1 MKLLVLGGTRFLSR
15 EVAARAVGRG
25 WDVTCACRGTSGP
38 VPEGARHLRWD
49 RADPPPAEVVDGGW
63 DAVVDVG
70 RLPSQV
76 SAAVAATPDAHWVF
90 VSTVSVYADNASP
103 AMEPLL
109 DPITDDVDL
118 AVDPEAYGG
127 MKVACEQAVTATA
140 ASAVVVRPGSSSD
153 RATRP
158 AGSRTG
164 RGWPRGGEVLA
175 PGRPEDVVQVID
187 VRDLADWLLVLAE
200 QRTTGTYDAVG
211 TRRRSATCWRASPRA
226 SARGTRASPG
236 STRRSSSPTAS
247 SPGGRGLAAA
257 VAAPPR
263 LRRHAPPRPRTGGG
277 RRPAAA
283 TAGRDRTRVPRRPRD
298 GSVAGARG
306 GGAGGLARPLRDRAT
321 TSGG

>member
-49 RADPPPAEVVDGGW
+49 RADPPPTEVVDGGW

-118 AVDPEAYGG
+118 VVDPEAYGG

-140 ASAVVVRPGSSSD
+140 ASAVVVRPGLIVGPGD
-153 RATRP
+153 P
-158 AGSRTG
+158 TG
-164 RGWPRGGEVLA
+164 RFAYWPQRLARGGEVLA
-175 PGRPEDVVQVID
+175 PGRPQDVVQVID

-211 TRRRSATCWRASPRA
+211 TPMPFGDLLAGVAEGVG
-226 SARGTRASPG
+226 ARD
-236 STRRSSSPTAS
+236 
-247 SPGGRGLAAA
+247 
-257 VAAPPR
+257 PR
-263 LRRHAPPRPRTGGG
+263 LTWVDAAFLESHGVEPWAGEGSLPLWLPRPAYDGMLRHDPAPAEAVGL
-277 RRPAAA
+277 RLRPPAA
-283 TAGRDRTRVPRRPRD
+283 TAPACLDDPVTALSPEREAEVL
-298 GSVAGARG
+298 AAWHAR
-306 GGAGGLARPLRDRAT
+306 
-321 TSGG
+321 